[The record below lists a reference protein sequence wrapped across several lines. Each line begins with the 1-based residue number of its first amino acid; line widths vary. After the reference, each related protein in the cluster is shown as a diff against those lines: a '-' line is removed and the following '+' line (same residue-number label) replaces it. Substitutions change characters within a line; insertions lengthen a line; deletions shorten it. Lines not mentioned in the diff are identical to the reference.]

1 MLLVTHRLLKINNQ
15 FGVESS
21 SNLFLAQIIL
31 TKHRRF
37 VALVGCEEKARAGVN
52 VAMVSCVADPHESEA
67 SVPLIN
73 VENQTG
79 M

>member
-1 MLLVTHRLLKINNQ
+1 MLLKNYNAFLNLDAISLRVCMLAVTRRLLKINNQ

-37 VALVGCEEKARAGVN
+37 PTRTAKVSIVGCKIR
-52 VAMVSCVADPHESEA
+52 
-67 SVPLIN
+67 
-73 VENQTG
+73 
-79 M
+79 